1 MKFIF
6 QLFNVTKKNKDSSLI
21 FLFFLIFLST
31 FLETL
36 SIGMI
41 IPLITNFNDGWFANY
56 SFFFNDF
63 FNSLANFLKFDITS
77 GNRYFIFII
86 IIFTIVITIKTLVI
100 IFFTYQREKFKYLL
114 INNLSKNFFSNYLSK
129 PYSYF
134 VEHNTSNLLRN
145 CTSEVEVFARAS
157 LTLINLINELFLLL
171 FIGLFL
177 FIFNFTVTAS
187 SVIFFSVIFFLYLT
201 FTEKI
206 SFKLGLDRQKYKGLQ
221 IKNVR
226 ESFGAVKEVMIYNK
240 FSHFINQFKTTTAL
254 IGKNNLSSNVLR
266 VLPRLFIE
274 YFAILFILV
283 TTVLNLIFF
292 SNVEIFLLNLSVFF
306 AAGYKLLPALN
317 KILSYFQEIKLA
329 IPAINIVYENTKKI
343 EFKDI
348 KFDQKKTITFDKELE
363 IKNLS
368 FFYTRNKNILKD
380 LNLKISKGKF
390 IGIFGKSGSGKSTL
404 MDVICGL
411 HNNYSGEILVDGK
424 KVKENLSW
432 KENIGYVPQFTYLLD
447 GNFEKNIAFG
457 LDKNNINKDKLN
469 LAIKTSGLLE
479 LVNSFEEREKKE
491 LGEKGLSLSG
501 GQRQRVGIARALYN
515 NPELIILDES
525 LNALDLNTEVKIIES
540 IKNLSKTVIIISH
553 RMSTLD
559 QCNEIYELKDKGLIL
574 YKKN

>member
-21 FLFFLIFLST
+21 FFLFFLIFLST

-187 SVIFFSVIFFLYLT
+187 SVIFFFCNFFLV
-201 FTEKI
+201 F
-206 SFKLGLDRQKYKGLQ
+206 
-221 IKNVR
+221 NVYR
-226 ESFGAVKEVMIYNK
+226 
-240 FSHFINQFKTTTAL
+240 
-254 IGKNNLSSNVLR
+254 
-266 VLPRLFIE
+266 
-274 YFAILFILV
+274 
-283 TTVLNLIFF
+283 
-292 SNVEIFLLNLSVFF
+292 
-306 AAGYKLLPALN
+306 
-317 KILSYFQEIKLA
+317 
-329 IPAINIVYENTKKI
+329 
-343 EFKDI
+343 
-348 KFDQKKTITFDKELE
+348 
-363 IKNLS
+363 
-368 FFYTRNKNILKD
+368 KNI
-380 LNLKISKGKF
+380 I
-390 IGIFGKSGSGKSTL
+390 
-404 MDVICGL
+404 
-411 HNNYSGEILVDGK
+411 
-424 KVKENLSW
+424 
-432 KENIGYVPQFTYLLD
+432 
-447 GNFEKNIAFG
+447 
-457 LDKNNINKDKLN
+457 
-469 LAIKTSGLLE
+469 
-479 LVNSFEEREKKE
+479 
-491 LGEKGLSLSG
+491 
-501 GQRQRVGIARALYN
+501 
-515 NPELIILDES
+515 
-525 LNALDLNTEVKIIES
+525 
-540 IKNLSKTVIIISH
+540 
-553 RMSTLD
+553 
-559 QCNEIYELKDKGLIL
+559 
-574 YKKN
+574 